1 MEVPMRRAF
10 LVLLLLLASAC
21 AMRELRPGMS
31 EAEVRQAMG
40 PPAMELRDADGSRH
54 LAYPSGP
61 FGLHTYMARIAPD
74 GRLQAVEQVL
84 DDGRF
89 EAIRPG
95 MTSDELLRHIGP
107 PGERMRFDN
116 LRQTAWDY
124 RFRDTWGYIAIL
136 SVMVD
141 DSGRVASRITQRL
154 DRDRRLF

>member
-1 MEVPMRRAF
+1 MERAF
-10 LVLLLLLASAC
+10 IVLLVLLASAC
-21 AMRELRPGMS
+21 ASQPLRPGMG
-31 EAEVRQAMG
+31 EAEVVQAMG
-40 PPAMELRDADGSRH
+40 RPAMELRDPDGSRH

-74 GRLQAVEQVL
+74 GRLRAVEQVL

-89 EAIRPG
+89 DAIRPG

-107 PGERMRFDN
+107 PGERTRFDN
-116 LRQTAWDY
+116 LRLTAWDY

-154 DRDRRLF
+154 ERERRLF

>member
-1 MEVPMRRAF
+1 MKHAI
-10 LVLLLLLASAC
+10 LVLLVLFAVAC
-21 AMRELRPGMS
+21 ATRELRPGMS
-31 EAEVRQAMG
+31 EADVRQAMG
-40 PPAMELRDADGSRH
+40 APATELRDADGSRH

-74 GRLQAVEQVL
+74 GRLRALEQVL

-89 EAIRPG
+89 DAIRPG

-107 PGERMRFDN
+107 PGERTRFDN

-154 DRDRRLF
+154 ERERRLF

>member
-1 MEVPMRRAF
+1 MKRAF
-10 LVLLLLLASAC
+10 LIALVLLASAC
-21 AMRELRPGMS
+21 ASQPLRPGMS
-31 EAEVRQAMG
+31 EAEVVQAMG
-40 PPAMELRDADGSRH
+40 RPAMELRDQDGSRH

-61 FGLHTYMARIAPD
+61 FGLHTYMARIGPD
-74 GRLQAVEQVL
+74 GRLRAVEQVL
-84 DDGRF
+84 DDARF
-89 EAIRPG
+89 DAIRPG

-141 DSGRVASRITQRL
+141 DSARVASRIT
-154 DRDRRLF
+154 RRLEREHRLF

>member
-1 MEVPMRRAF
+1 MKRAL
-10 LVLLLLLASAC
+10 LVSLLLLASAC
-21 AMRELRPGMS
+21 ATRELRPGMS
-31 EAEVRQAMG
+31 EAEARQAMG
-40 PPAMELRDADGSRH
+40 APAMELRDADGTRH

-61 FGLHTYMARIAPD
+61 YGLQTYMARIAPD
-74 GRLQAVEQVL
+74 GRLIGVEQVL

-89 EAIRPG
+89 DAIRPG

-107 PGERMRFDN
+107 PGQRVRFDN

-124 RFRDTWGYIAIL
+124 RFRDTWGYVAIL
-136 SVMVD
+136 SVMID